1 MGEKDSCFDG
11 DSVGVE
17 FFCELLE
24 ATAGRDSIVYYYDF
38 FADDLRRY
46 YYVGI

>member
-1 MGEKDSCFDG
+1 MGEKDSCFDA
-11 DSVGVE
+11 DSIGVE

-24 ATAGRDSIVYYYDF
+24 ATADRDYIVYYYDF

-46 YYVGI
+46 YYV